1 MFACL
6 LGVLTILVI
15 VEALWQHKQLPPE
28 WSRKIVHMSVGVFV
42 AFWPWVLEWWQI
54 RVIALAFIVVIL
66 ISKQF
71 KVFRAIHDVKRNT
84 VGEIGFAMAI
94 LLSSYLALTPWQFSM
109 AILIMAVADG
119 LAALVGMRYLRRKGQ
134 RYTIFGC
141 NKTWAGSF
149 TFFLVTALIIFAMH
163 TYFVTGPNT
172 DLLLAAIIPMALIL
186 TVIEAGSA
194 YGIDN
199 ISVPL
204 AAILLARIIVL

>member
-15 VEALWQHKQLPPE
+15 VEVLWQHKQLPPE

-119 LAALVGMRYLRRKGQ
+119 LAALVGVRYLQRKGQ

-141 NKTWAGSF
+141 NKTWAGSL
-149 TFFLVTALIIFAMH
+149 TFFLVTSLIIFAMH

-186 TVIEAGSA
+186 TVLEAVSA